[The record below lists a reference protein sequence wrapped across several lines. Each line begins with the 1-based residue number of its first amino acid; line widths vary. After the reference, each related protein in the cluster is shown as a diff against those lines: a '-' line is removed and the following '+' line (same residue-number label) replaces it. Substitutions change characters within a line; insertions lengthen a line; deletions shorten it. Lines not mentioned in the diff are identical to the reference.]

1 MTALHF
7 AVAALGIGYVT
18 FVLVYS
24 EVAAWVRDGIGNLS
38 LAPWPLIALP
48 ARHLR
53 RMLGCPFCTGFWV
66 AGLVQGVFLFDV
78 FGIKGI
84 GVLLTWPAL
93 TIVAAFAAFAAG
105 HAAEHLPQ
113 PQECKEDHHATR

>member
-1 MTALHF
+1 MTTFQFLT
-7 AVAALGIGYVT
+7 AALGIGYVT

-53 RMLGCPFCTGFWV
+53 RMLGCPFCAGFWV
-66 AGLVQGVFLFDV
+66 TGVVQWVFTFDV
-78 FGIKGI
+78 FGIKGT
-84 GVLLTWPAL
+84 GALLTWPAL

-105 HAAEHLPQ
+105 HAVELLPQ
-113 PQECKEDHHATR
+113 PQECKERDRA